1 MRCGGSWIHV
11 LMSGNA
17 HIDREIGSMLRNTQH
32 RVGTYPPQL
41 DFTRWHEPC
50 KDVVCEA
57 TTRLAKEFLM
67 KTFVKKIRGAS
78 MVEYALLLV
87 AILLLAAGAFKLLGP
102 MVGTSAT
109 NAGKQL

>member
-1 MRCGGSWIHV
+1 MRP
-11 LMSGNA
+11 
-17 HIDREIGSMLRNTQH
+17 D
-32 RVGTYPPQL
+32 
-41 DFTRWHEPC
+41 
-50 KDVVCEA
+50 
-57 TTRLAKEFLM
+57 KEFLM

-102 MVGTSAT
+102 KVGTSAT